1 MSRHAVAYFEQIPN
15 EGLSS
20 HAIFRF
26 SKETEPIIDFWR
38 NTWSLHQ
45 FNPIIIGPKVYEDF
59 DWDLHFDF
67 NLTSHIED
75 KKSKLYSNLEWNSF
89 EYHRARYRR
98 LVAFASFVLDNG
110 TALRADY
117 DVMNYGV
124 TPNFLSTIPS
134 NCAISPERSVVYQD
148 ANGVKST
155 IKAIHDFILNDFDQ
169 GASNDFEVLQRYD
182 KEINTFV
189 SSRNFSFTCRDQG
202 EWSMKYKTS
211 PLVHFDGSSK
221 KLKKIV
227 DKYGRTEVTR
237 LDALRCLRPTSCPL
251 KMF

>member
-1 MSRHAVAYFEQIPN
+1 MKQNAVAYFEKISN
-15 EGLSS
+15 EGPSS

-26 SKETEPIIDFWR
+26 SKETELIIDYWR
-38 NTWSLHQ
+38 NTWSLHK
-45 FNPIIIGPKVYEDF
+45 FNPIIIGPKVYQDF
-59 DWDLHFDF
+59 DWSLHFDF
-67 NLTSHIED
+67 NLTPHIEN
-75 KKSKLYSNLEWNSF
+75 KQSKLYSNLEWPSF
-89 EYHRARYRR
+89 QYHRARYRR

-110 TALRADY
+110 TTLRADY
-117 DVMNYGV
+117 DVMNYGL

-134 NCAISPERSVVYQD
+134 NCSISPERSVVYQD
-148 ANGVKST
+148 ADGVKST

-169 GASNDFEVLQRYD
+169 GESSDLEVLQRYD
-182 KEINTFV
+182 KEINTFI

-227 DKYGRTEVTR
+227 DKHGRQEITR
-237 LDALRCLRPTSCPL
+237 LDVLRCLRPTSCPL